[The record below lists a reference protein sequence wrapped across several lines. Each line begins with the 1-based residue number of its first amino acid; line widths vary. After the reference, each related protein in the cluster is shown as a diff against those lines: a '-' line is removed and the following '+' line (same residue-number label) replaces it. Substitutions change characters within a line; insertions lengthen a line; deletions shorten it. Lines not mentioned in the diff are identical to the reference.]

1 MPDEVS
7 ENPTAI
13 VRRVEIAGRV
23 LRLDLQGE
31 IDVATSPE
39 LGEHLRKAL
48 LEGCSSII
56 VDMAQVTFLDSSG
69 LRVLVQAASSL
80 SCGYLTIANPT
91 ANVRR
96 VIEITELGN
105 VLRPQS
111 A

>member
-7 ENPTAI
+7 ENPTDV
-13 VRRVEIAGRV
+13 VRRAEFAGRV
-23 LRLDLQGE
+23 LRLELQGE

-56 VDMAQVTFLDSSG
+56 VDMAHDVLHTG
-69 LRVLVQAASSL
+69 LAWEKLQ
-80 SCGYLTIANPT
+80 
-91 ANVRR
+91 
-96 VIEITELGN
+96 ELGAFTAVFKVEN
-105 VLRPQS
+105 E